1 MRCIDFK
8 EYRKNTLRGF
18 FTIELSNGIQIRDCT
33 LHQQNDKSWFG
44 FPGIP
49 YDKNGKTEYKNVI
62 YIPDKTILEKMK
74 NEVMKHMAEHLDANG
89 TGGGNG
95 EPQW

>member
-8 EYRKNTLRGF
+8 PYRKNTLRGF

-49 YDKNGKTEYKNVI
+49 YTKDGKTEYKNVI

-74 NEVMKHMAEHLDANG
+74 AEVLKLTAEFLDSDSG
-89 TGGGNG
+89 DGNG
-95 EPQW
+95 DQKW